1 MSEWVTV
8 QLCMAGRLER
18 ARLLLGEWWENLT
31 AFFRIEARSGAYWAL
46 AFAALLYLAGVQAA
60 ERGAGIN
67 AGMSTGGIKQPA
79 GKGTERTWR
88 VLLILPVWFFLFMN
102 PAAAWLF
109 RKLTGVSYR
118 YVYAAL
124 ALPVLP
130 VIACAAAD
138 VYERCKSRRVLA
150 MLFLTAALAVSG
162 TLYPFDEKGG
172 TPRRSAQWNEAES
185 GAMEVI
191 LSEARSISE
200 SGEET
205 FLAAPKRIMDAVRRY
220 DADILLPYGRDL
232 WQTDALA
239 YVHDGYSEEQIVLCQ
254 AMEAEPFQADETAE
268 LALMY
273 GCNLIALKEPVS
285 TATLDNWGLSC
296 VYESEDVYVYRR

>member
-1 MSEWVTV
+1 MSEWVMV

-18 ARLLLGEWWENLT
+18 ARILLGEWWENLN

-46 AFAALLYLAGVQAA
+46 AFAALIYLSGVQIA
-60 ERGAGIN
+60 ERS
-67 AGMSTGGIKQPA
+67 AGMNGGLSAGAIKKPA
-79 GKGTERTWR
+79 GESADRTWR
-88 VLLILPVWFFLFMN
+88 VLLVLPVWFFLFMN
-102 PAAAWLF
+102 PAAVWLF
-109 RKLTGVSYR
+109 RKVTGVSYR

-138 VYERCKSRRVLA
+138 VYGRCKSRRVLA

-172 TPRRSAQWNEAES
+172 TSRRSAQWSEAES

-220 DADILLPYGRDL
+220 DADILLAYGRDL

-239 YVHDGYSEEQIVLCQ
+239 YVNDGYSEEQIALCQ

-268 LALMY
+268 LALLY

-285 TATLDNWGLSC
+285 TKILDNWGLSC

>member
-1 MSEWVTV
+1 MSEWFTA
-8 QLCMAGRLER
+8 QICMAGGLEKT
-18 ARLLLGEWWENLT
+18 RLLLSEWWENLN

-46 AFAALLYLAGVQAA
+46 AFAALIYLAGVRIA
-60 ERGAGIN
+60 ERSAVVNEGLSAV
-67 AGMSTGGIKQPA
+67 GIKQPA
-79 GKGTERTWR
+79 GESTDRTWR
-88 VLLILPVWFFLFMN
+88 VLPVLLVWFFLFMN
-102 PAAAWLF
+102 PAAAWMF
-109 RKLTGVSYR
+109 RKITGLSYR

-138 VYERCKSRRVLA
+138 VYGCCKSRRVLA
-150 MLFLTAALAVSG
+150 MLFLTAALAISG

-185 GAMEVI
+185 GAMEII
-191 LSEARSISE
+191 LFEARSISE

-205 FLAAPKRIMDAVRRY
+205 FLAAPKSIMDAVRRY
-220 DADILLPYGRDL
+220 DAGILLAYGRDL

-239 YVHDGYSEEQIVLCQ
+239 YVHDGYSEEQIALCQ

-268 LALMY
+268 LALLY

-285 TATLDNWGLSC
+285 AKILDNWGLSC
-296 VYESEDVYVYRR
+296 VYESEDIYVYRR